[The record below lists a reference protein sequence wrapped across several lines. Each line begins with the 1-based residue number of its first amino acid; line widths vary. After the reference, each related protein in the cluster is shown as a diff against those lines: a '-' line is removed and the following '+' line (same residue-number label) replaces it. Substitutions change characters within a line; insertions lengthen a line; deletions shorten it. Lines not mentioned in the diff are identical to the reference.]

1 MMAAHPAG
9 WRARRVTTLLAAVL
23 AVFSTAVTG
32 PARADYPDK
41 PITIVVPFPPGGA
54 TDILARLLGQKLSD
68 AVKQPVL
75 VDNKAGATGAIG
87 LAYVARSAPDGYTLA
102 IATASSLAANPAV
115 SKVPFDPVRD
125 FSPIGIIALEP
136 MGLAV
141 NPSVKAA
148 SVRELIAIA
157 KAKPG
162 GLNMAS
168 FGTGSVSHLTGEL
181 FNSLAGTKMTHVPYK
196 GAAPATADLIAG
208 QVDLMFNSISV
219 FLAPA
224 KAGKLRLIATAGS
237 ARSAVLPDLPTVAE
251 SGLPGF
257 DAGTWHAF
265 IGPAGMAPESVA
277 LLSREF
283 GRALNLPD
291 VKDRIAAMSLEPQ
304 GMTPAQLSA
313 TLQRDA
319 AKWKRIVTEA
329 GIKLD

>member
-1 MMAAHPAG
+1 
-9 WRARRVTTLLAAVL
+9 
-23 AVFSTAVTG
+23 
-32 PARADYPDK
+32 
-41 PITIVVPFPPGGA
+41 
-54 TDILARLLGQKLSD
+54 
-68 AVKQPVL
+68 
-75 VDNKAGATGAIG
+75 
-87 LAYVARSAPDGYTLA
+87 
-102 IATASSLAANPAV
+102 
-115 SKVPFDPVRD
+115 
-125 FSPIGIIALEP
+125 
-136 MGLAV
+136 
-141 NPSVKAA
+141 
-148 SVRELIAIA
+148 
-157 KAKPG
+157 
-162 GLNMAS
+162 MAS
-168 FGTGSVSHLTGEL
+168 FGTGSVSHLAGEL
-181 FNSLAGTKMTHVPYK
+181 FNSVAGTRMTHVPYK
-196 GAAPATADLIAG
+196 GAAPAAADLIAG

-265 IGPAGMAPESVA
+265 IGPAGMAPDSVA

-291 VKDRIAAMSLEPQ
+291 VKEKIASMSLEPQ

-319 AKWKRIVTEA
+319 AKWKRIVAEA